1 MMNSS
6 LTLFLFVIAI
16 SLFTSSTIS
25 FAENIDF
32 PRKQMAN
39 GIAAED
45 VICKSGLTL
54 MIRIS
59 GDAACVKSTSAEKLV
74 IAGFGTIEKE
84 ASMMKEPEID
94 KEIPDSSIDVS
105 TDQMEDYVDSRNII
119 FGEPIHKDFPTIQTM
134 TIVYANQIDPSTYIL
149 EYEVTAGNRD
159 LSVVRISVQSD
170 IETIYSEIPTLQAN
184 TKGIQNVIINANDPS
199 SITAHIQSYN

>member
-1 MMNSS
+1 MMKLL
-6 LTLFLFVIAI
+6 LTVFLFVIAI

-25 FAENIDF
+25 FAENIDS

-39 GIAAED
+39 GVAAED
-45 VICKSGLTL
+45 VICKSGFTL

-59 GDAACVKSTSAEKLV
+59 GDAVCVKPLTAEKLTV
-74 IAGFGTIEKE
+74 AGFGTIVKE
-84 ASMMKEPEID
+84 ASIVKEPEID
-94 KEIPDSSIDVS
+94 KEIPDSSMDVS
-105 TDQMEDYVDSRNII
+105 TDQMEDYVDSQNII

-134 TIVYANQIDPSTYIL
+134 TIVHANQIDPSTYIL

-170 IETIYSEIPTLQAN
+170 IETVHSEIPTLQAN

-199 SITAHIQSYN
+199 SITASIESYN